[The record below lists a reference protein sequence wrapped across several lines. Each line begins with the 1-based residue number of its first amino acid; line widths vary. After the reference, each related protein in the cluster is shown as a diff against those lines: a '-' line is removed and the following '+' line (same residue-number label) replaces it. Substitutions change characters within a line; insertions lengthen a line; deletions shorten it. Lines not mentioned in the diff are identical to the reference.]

1 MASTHN
7 KTSDGKTSDGTIPEA
22 VAQAAERL
30 RIAAQSGVPCEPVRD
45 LLGLEDLS
53 GAYAVQQYNVD
64 LDLANGRR
72 VIGRKIGLTSPA
84 VQAQLGVDQPDFGT
98 LFADMLYAEGVEIP
112 FGRLLQPKAEAEVA
126 LILDEDLDHERHS
139 VLDII
144 NATAYALPALEI
156 VDSRIVDWNIRATDT
171 IADNGSSALLV
182 IGSQPRSLADV
193 DVRGIEMSMTKN
205 GSAASS
211 GSGAACLG
219 NPLNA
224 AVWLADQLALLGNPL
239 RAGDIVL
246 TGALG
251 PMVSVEPG
259 DSVVADLGALGAVG
273 ASFSA
278 A

>member
-1 MASTHN
+1 MSATHTDGT
-7 KTSDGKTSDGTIPEA
+7 TSDVATPEA
-22 VAQAAERL
+22 VLRAAERL
-30 RIAAQSGVPCEPVRD
+30 RIAAQTGVPCEPVRD
-45 LLGLEDLS
+45 LLGVEDLS
-53 GAYAVQQYNVD
+53 DAYAVQQYNVD
-64 LDLANGRR
+64 LDMASGRR

-156 VDSRIVDWNIRATDT
+156 VDSRIADWNIRATDT

-224 AVWLADQLALLGNPL
+224 AIWLADQLALLGTPL

-251 PMVSVEPG
+251 PMVNVEPG
-259 DSVVADLGALGAVG
+259 DSVVADLGALGSVG